1 MMNLRKK
8 SIFNKKTKKMNLNQ
22 IMIMRLRFPKE
33 RQTQKKK
40 QSKFFNKKTI
50 LNSNNE
56 DKIWYKKLNEKNNQ
70 GLN

>member
-8 SIFNKKTKKMNLNQ
+8 SIFNKKTKTMNLNR

-40 QSKFFNKKTI
+40 SKFSNKKTI

-56 DKIWYKKLNEKNNQ
+56 DKIWYTKLNEKNNQ